1 MSELLPLAIDGLMKD
16 SIDDITIK
24 ATISI
29 DSIKSRAGQKA
40 KYVQIVRS
48 AENQIFLLCLE
59 GYLNCS
65 IAVVLP

>member
-1 MSELLPLAIDGLMKD
+1 MSELLPLAIDGFMKD

-40 KYVQIVRS
+40 EYVQIVRS
-48 AENQIFLLCLE
+48 AENQICLLCLA

-65 IAVVLP
+65 KAVVLP